1 MKINVQEL
9 KFVRYKMLE
18 NKIKV
23 KKFDI
28 LSFIIIILSFCLD
41 RLSKTYVISLIDKN
55 QSELF
60 INDYLNITLNWNR
73 GIAFGLLS
81 FNATTI
87 YHLISILI
95 LTIIIYLIYLMVKSD
110 SLGKILFALII
121 GGAVGNLFDR
131 FTYFAVA
138 DFIDF
143 HIESYHW
150 FTFNLA
156 DIFISIG
163 IFLMIIKELAPVVRK
178 SRGGS
183 CYINISTIAINSR
196 VI

>member
-18 NKIKV
+18 NKIKF

-28 LSFIIIILSFCLD
+28 FSFIIIILAFCLD
-41 RLSKTYVISLIDKN
+41 RLSKTYVISLIEKN

-121 GGAVGNLFDR
+121 GGAAGNLFDR
-131 FTYFAVA
+131 FTYFAVP

-143 HIESYHW
+143 HINSFHW
-150 FTFNLA
+150 FTFNVA
-156 DIFISIG
+156 DIFISLG
-163 IFLMIIKELAPVVRK
+163 IFFIIIKEFFFKPNL
-178 SRGGS
+178 
-183 CYINISTIAINSR
+183 
-196 VI
+196 

>member
-1 MKINVQEL
+1 
-9 KFVRYKMLE
+9 MLE

-23 KKFDI
+23 NKFDI
-28 LSFIIIILSFCLD
+28 FSFLIIILTFGLD
-41 RLSKTYVISLIDKN
+41 RITKVYVINLIENN
-55 QSELF
+55 QSQIF
-60 INDYLNITLNWNR
+60 VNDYLNITLNWNR

-81 FNATTI
+81 FNATTF

-110 SLGKILFALII
+110 SIGKIFFAFII

-131 FTYFAVA
+131 FSYFAVA
-138 DFIDF
+138 DFIDL

-150 FTFNLA
+150 FTFNVA

-163 IFLMIIKELAPVVRK
+163 IFLMIIKELFYK
-178 SRGGS
+178 Q
-183 CYINISTIAINSR
+183 NL
-196 VI
+196 

>member
-1 MKINVQEL
+1 MKIIVREL
-9 KFVRYKMLE
+9 KFVRYKMLQ

-28 LSFIIIILSFCLD
+28 FSFIIIILTFGLD
-41 RLSKTYVISLIDKN
+41 RLSKVYVINLIEKN
-55 QSELF
+55 QNELF

-81 FNATTI
+81 FNATTV

-110 SLGKILFALII
+110 SSGKILFALII

-131 FTYFAVA
+131 FTYFAVP

-143 HIESYHW
+143 HINNYHW
-150 FTFNLA
+150 FTFNVA

-163 IFLMIIKELAPVVRK
+163 IFLMVIKEFFIKKKL
-178 SRGGS
+178 
-183 CYINISTIAINSR
+183 
-196 VI
+196 

>member
-1 MKINVQEL
+1 MGVKINVRET
-9 KFVRYKMLE
+9 KFVRYTMLQ
-18 NKIKV
+18 NNIKV

-28 LSFIIIILSFCLD
+28 FSFIIIILTFSLD
-41 RLSKTYVISLIDKN
+41 RLSKVYVINLIEKS
-55 QSELF
+55 QSELL

-81 FNATTI
+81 FNATTV

-131 FTYFAVA
+131 FNYFAVA

-163 IFLMIIKELAPVVRK
+163 IFLMIIKELFYK
-178 SRGGS
+178 Q
-183 CYINISTIAINSR
+183 NL
-196 VI
+196 

>member
-1 MKINVQEL
+1 MS
-9 KFVRYKMLE
+9 KMFE

-28 LSFIIIILSFCLD
+28 YSFIIIIIAFGLD
-41 RLSKTYVISLIDKN
+41 RLSKVYVINLIENN
-55 QSELF
+55 QSEVF

-81 FNATTI
+81 FNATI
-87 YHLISILI
+87 VYHLISILI

-110 SLGKILFALII
+110 SLGKILFGLII

-131 FTYFAVA
+131 FTYFAVP

-143 HIESYHW
+143 HINSFHW
-150 FTFNLA
+150 FTFNVA
-156 DIFISIG
+156 DIFISLG
-163 IFLMIIKELAPVVRK
+163 IILMILKELLFK
-178 SRGGS
+178 S
-183 CYINISTIAINSR
+183 NL
-196 VI
+196 

>member
-1 MKINVQEL
+1 M
-9 KFVRYKMLE
+9 FE

-28 LSFIIIILSFCLD
+28 LSFIIIIFTFALD
-41 RLSKTYVISLIDKN
+41 RFSKVYVINLIEKN
-55 QSELF
+55 QSEIF

-110 SLGKILFALII
+110 SFGKILFALII
-121 GGAVGNLFDR
+121 GGAAGNLFDR
-131 FTYFAVA
+131 FTYFAVP

-143 HIESYHW
+143 HINSFHW
-150 FTFNLA
+150 FTFNVA
-156 DIFISIG
+156 DIFISLG
-163 IFLMIIKELAPVVRK
+163 ITLMIFKELLIKPK
-178 SRGGS
+178 L
-183 CYINISTIAINSR
+183 
-196 VI
+196 

>member
-1 MKINVQEL
+1 MKINVQEI
-9 KFVRYKMLE
+9 KFARYKMLE

-28 LSFIIIILSFCLD
+28 YSFIIISLAFGLD
-41 RLSKTYVISLIDKN
+41 RLSKIYVISLIEKN

-81 FNATTI
+81 FNATTV

-138 DFIDF
+138 DFIDL

-156 DIFISIG
+156 DIFISLG
-163 IFLMIIKELAPVVRK
+163 IFLMIIKKLLYK
-178 SRGGS
+178 Q
-183 CYINISTIAINSR
+183 NL
-196 VI
+196 

>member
-1 MKINVQEL
+1 
-9 KFVRYKMLE
+9 MLE

-28 LSFIIIILSFCLD
+28 YSFIIIFLAFSLD
-41 RLSKTYVISLIDKN
+41 RLSKMYVISLIEKK

-87 YHLISILI
+87 YHLISLLI
-95 LTIIIYLIYLMVKSD
+95 LSIIIYLIYLMVVSEKFT
-110 SLGKILFALII
+110 KIILALIV
-121 GGAVGNLFDR
+121 GGAIGNLYDR
-131 FTYFAVA
+131 LTYFAVP

-143 HIESYHW
+143 HIKSFHW
-150 FTFNLA
+150 FTFNIA

-163 IFLMIIKELAPVVRK
+163 ILLMIFKEFFLK
-178 SRGGS
+178 Q
-183 CYINISTIAINSR
+183 NL
-196 VI
+196 

>member
-18 NKIKV
+18 NKIKF

-28 LSFIIIILSFCLD
+28 FSFIIIILAFCLD
-41 RLSKTYVISLIDKN
+41 RLSKTYVISLIEKN

-121 GGAVGNLFDR
+121 GGAAGNLFDR
-131 FTYFAVA
+131 FTYFAVP

-143 HIESYHW
+143 HINSFHW
-150 FTFNLA
+150 FTFNVA
-156 DIFISIG
+156 DIFISLG
-163 IFLMIIKELAPVVRK
+163 IFFIITKELFFKP
-178 SRGGS
+178 
-183 CYINISTIAINSR
+183 NL
-196 VI
+196 

>member
-1 MKINVQEL
+1 MYEM
-9 KFVRYKMLE
+9 FE
-18 NKIKV
+18 NKIEV

-28 LSFIIIILSFCLD
+28 FSIIIIILTFGLD
-41 RLSKTYVISLIDKN
+41 RLSKVYVINLIEKN

-87 YHLISILI
+87 YHLISLLI
-95 LTIIIYLIYLMVKSD
+95 LSIIIYLIYLMVVSEKFT
-110 SLGKILFALII
+110 KIILALIV
-121 GGAVGNLFDR
+121 GGAIGNLYDR
-131 FTYFAVA
+131 LTYFAVP

-143 HIESYHW
+143 HIKSFHW
-150 FTFNLA
+150 FTFNIA

-163 IFLMIIKELAPVVRK
+163 ILLMIFKEFFLK
-178 SRGGS
+178 Q
-183 CYINISTIAINSR
+183 NL
-196 VI
+196 

>member
-1 MKINVQEL
+1 MS
-9 KFVRYKMLE
+9 KMLE

-28 LSFIIIILSFCLD
+28 YSFIIISLAFSLD
-41 RLSKTYVISLIDKN
+41 RLSKMYVISLIEKK

-87 YHLISILI
+87 YHLISLLI
-95 LTIIIYLIYLMVKSD
+95 LSIIIYLIYLMVVSEKFA
-110 SLGKILFALII
+110 KIILALII
-121 GGAVGNLFDR
+121 GGAIGNLYDR
-131 FTYFAVA
+131 LTYFAVP

-143 HIESYHW
+143 HIKSFHW
-150 FTFNLA
+150 FTFNIA

-163 IFLMIIKELAPVVRK
+163 ILLMIFKEFFLK
-178 SRGGS
+178 Q
-183 CYINISTIAINSR
+183 NL
-196 VI
+196 

>member
-1 MKINVQEL
+1 MSEM
-9 KFVRYKMLE
+9 FE

-28 LSFIIIILSFCLD
+28 FSFIIIILTFGLD
-41 RLSKTYVISLIDKN
+41 RLSKVYVINLIEKS

-81 FNATTI
+81 FNATTV

-131 FTYFAVA
+131 FTYFAVP

-163 IFLMIIKELAPVVRK
+163 IFLMIIKELFYK
-178 SRGGS
+178 Q
-183 CYINISTIAINSR
+183 NL
-196 VI
+196 